1 MMMKSKLMVMVLLI
15 ATSAAGAPL
24 SVEQSHLFETIAG
37 VEPVVRA
44 SAEND
49 FRWNGRIEAG
59 RTVEIKGINGSIHA
73 EPSSGSEVEVVASK
87 ESRRSNIQDVQ
98 IKVVQHEG
106 GVTICAVYPTPEG
119 RSANDCTPGRNWSA
133 NTRNND
139 VQIDFKVRVPQGIN
153 FSGRTVNGEVETG
166 LIGGNVEAF
175 TVNGSV
181 RVAAT
186 GYAEA
191 HTVNGSINA
200 SLGSANWNG
209 ELDFRTVNGEITLD
223 LPADLSAQV
232 SAETLNGD
240 ISTDFPMTV
249 QGRVSRR
256 RLNAT
261 IGAGG
266 RELNLKTINGGINLR
281 RAS

>member
-24 SVEQSHLFETIAG
+24 AVEPSQLFESRAG
-37 VEPVVRA
+37 VEPLRA

-49 FRWNGRIEAG
+49 FRWNGRLEAG
-59 RTVEIKGINGSIHA
+59 RTVEIKAINGSIHA

-87 ESRRSNIQDVQ
+87 QSRRSNTQDVQ
-98 IKVVQHEG
+98 IKVLQHEG

-119 RSANDCTPGRNWSA
+119 RPTNECTAGRNWSSH
-133 NTRNND
+133 TRDND
-139 VQIDFKVRVPQGIN
+139 VQVDFRVRVPQGIN

-175 TVNGSV
+175 TVNGSI
-181 RVAAT
+181 RLAAR

-200 SLGSANWNG
+200 SLGSADWSG
-209 ELDFRTVNGEITLD
+209 ELDFRTVNGEITLE
-223 LPADLSAQV
+223 LPADLSAEV
-232 SAETLNGD
+232 RAETLNGD
-240 ISTDFPMTV
+240 ISTDFQMTV
-249 QGRVSRR
+249 QGRISRR

-266 RELNLKTINGGINLR
+266 RELNLKTINGGISLR